1 MTVTPQVAQI
11 RALVARVF
19 RELGVA
25 VRKPKDVQESV
36 LLDRRRYVARS
47 YRSGGLLAMWLLAA
61 GVIQFYDV
69 DGTMLRSINLFEEV
83 RPHRM
88 AA

>member
-11 RALVARVF
+11 RVLVARIF

-25 VRKPKDVQESV
+25 AHKPKDVQETV
-36 LLDRRRYVARS
+36 LLDRRRCVARS

-61 GVIQFYDV
+61 GVVQFYDV
-69 DGTMLRSINLFEEV
+69 DGTMLRSINLFQQA